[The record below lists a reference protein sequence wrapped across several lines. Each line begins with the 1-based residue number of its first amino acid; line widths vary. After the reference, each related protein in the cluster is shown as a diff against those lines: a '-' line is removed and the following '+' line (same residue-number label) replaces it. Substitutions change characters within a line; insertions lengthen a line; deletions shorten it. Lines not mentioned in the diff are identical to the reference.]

1 MQLCS
6 ALAANYA
13 AADLETL
20 KDTIENAKVRV
31 KLKASLSEKCRC
43 WSLGVGRTNCE
54 CPVKLAVHDLY
65 M

>member
-31 KLKASLSEKCRC
+31 KLKASLSEKVQMLEP
-43 WSLGVGRTNCE
+43 WSRQNQLRVSCKVS
-54 CPVKLAVHDLY
+54 CA
-65 M
+65 